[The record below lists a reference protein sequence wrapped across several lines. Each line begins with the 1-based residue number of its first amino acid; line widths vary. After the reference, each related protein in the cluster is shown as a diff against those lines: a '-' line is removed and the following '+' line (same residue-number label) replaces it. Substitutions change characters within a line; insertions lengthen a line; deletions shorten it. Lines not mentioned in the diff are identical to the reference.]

1 MSVPSI
7 VALGAGTP
15 QHRHPLARRRED
27 ARGLGAARK
36 EPHWIIRWYG
46 TEVQLDRVRQLRH
59 KRVDDKQQTQGRAL
73 RGWSNRVTI
82 HRRTAS
88 RILKLLL
95 IVPIVNDVF
104 EDMYISFWYA
114 YEEIARDQRRSNNA
128 AGRGQLRAPD
138 SVGNQGNVHVACTAG
153 ASCQSVQGRHIAAS
167 AGDARDDPDH
177 GKCRAQCHEAI
188 SRCW

>member
-1 MSVPSI
+1 MATVHNEPPLDLQLLKAARQRKFLARR
-7 VALGAGTP
+7 VHERTFHCRFGAVAGTS

-73 RGWSNRVTI
+73 RGWSKRVTI

-114 YEEIARDQRRSNNA
+114 YEEIAQI
-128 AGRGQLRAPD
+128 
-138 SVGNQGNVHVACTAG
+138 SVGRIT
-153 ASCQSVQGRHIAAS
+153 
-167 AGDARDDPDH
+167 
-177 GKCRAQCHEAI
+177 K
-188 SRCW
+188 